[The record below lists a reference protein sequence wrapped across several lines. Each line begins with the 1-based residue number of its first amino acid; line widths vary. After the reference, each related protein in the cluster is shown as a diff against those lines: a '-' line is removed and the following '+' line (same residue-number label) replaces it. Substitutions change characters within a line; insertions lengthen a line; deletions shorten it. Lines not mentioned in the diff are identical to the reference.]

1 MLVGAGK
8 NAQVDFSG
16 SGGEATKWVKL
27 EDLEHAADSPADGA
41 NEEAAA
47 EPAGAADTD
56 ASGQLGRLKQEDV
69 QTGMAVRKIA
79 APGEHGVVLKRD
91 GARVRVDFS
100 ASGGPKSKWV
110 QCSEIE
116 MDEDAEVSSATATAE
131 SAATADENR
140 GSPGPAAKVAE
151 AEYAAG
157 DLVELL
163 TDPHA
168 RGVVVGVS
176 GLTIKVDMSRSG
188 GKISRFTAPELK
200 PVRKDV
206 VRVKVIRCSNLIGA
220 DKGGKSSDPYVTM
233 YLDDAQ
239 KQQTSRRDKTLNPE
253 FDEECSFALTP
264 DSKELRVI
272 CADFDRVGSDDFI
285 GELVVDLAEMAAK
298 AQACFGPET
307 FSFGDP
313 NGQMQKSERKQ
324 VDKRK
329 AAGDPNPFGTVE
341 LAFEFEAAPTSSRQV
356 ICIGHE
362 VVVGPTRDHVEYTFK
377 VTGTDAGNET
387 FTTRFSHAK
396 YVHDRLYEEGV
407 LDRLADASLAFPD
420 HAVDALKDMTHDAE
434 NVERRGQEL
443 QKYYREL
450 FTKHGAAIG
459 HKAFLPSFRNAMSMA
474 KRDVDDS
481 QTEPVQPTQVEDS
494 ASTSESTPSDGLG
507 EPSQIAEQT
516 VDTVPQ
522 LVTLSEDVKDWLGT
536 ECTKDIVD
544 LMEKNLVESVGDLAF
559 LVNSSRDLCDLGLA
573 EVDSERMW
581 KRLEPLVALA
591 RAEVWVG
598 NGSEDA
604 HAVGEGAKAGE
615 PTPAPERIPSD
626 SGLDDL
632 FEQFTD
638 HVEEGDSVEEAFQE
652 DQMTQKLLQ
661 QAEEAERQAQ
671 EEAQQLLRL
680 SHSVLSSR
688 ETDQQPQEADSAREE
703 HRKNQK
709 IADTKKDKQQERR
722 QAEQEKQ
729 DQLAERKRAKA
740 EKIKQ
745 KAAAQK
751 AAIEA
756 RQQSHDQLPVTKT
769 ISSAAA
775 RQSADRLSQSRRPKH
790 QPAKT
795 GERQSAFVGKEV
807 STTRQGTQVARQG
820 GFGSSVP
827 SPHKP
832 AKGVSRKAVKA
843 SKPPSMLSVAAHP
856 KWWGEIG
863 KICPLCKLPEA
874 GAACRSSCGGVGLA
888 GWVPNGAETEAP
900 QSPAIKEGRSRGSQ
914 PRSTPRKS
922 SPRRRR
928 QSPRKENDQQRI
940 SGASD
945 EPMVEHD
952 NLRAAKRKL
961 RSLSYGPKGQD
972 PAKLFSHYDRDNS
985 GELNFEEFKAAVRK
999 GGHMSSAV
1007 LSDRDL
1013 QQLFAAV
1020 DTDGSN
1026 DVSIDELTS
1035 FVWGAIGDNFKS
1047 SNTTAVDD
1055 QQKERRVK
1063 SPSPTTK
1070 SASSTSKATHTTQAA
1085 LPDSPS
1091 QEVQRVAP
1099 VAMEVRDGIDNDR
1112 SSLEPKAAAAV
1123 AAAECEE
1130 AVPPVL
1136 DAMAPYYH
1144 VVSATANVYDS
1155 AAAGAKILAS
1165 LDRGDI
1171 IKALAVV
1178 TVEVPPKRAV
1188 AVAAG
1193 TMAVQFAGGWVRTL
1207 GAHGQM
1213 TVMPLNEL
1221 PREAS
1226 QNSGSISAALTAAT
1240 DRPVVQEDIPPQT
1253 PTQSVLSHGAVTAT
1267 LVRRACVLRL
1277 SPVKCVPSDCN
1288 CV

>member
-1 MLVGAGK
+1 MVGGAGK

-16 SGGEATKWVKL
+16 SGGETSKWVKL
-27 EDLEHAADSPADGA
+27 EELEHVADSPAGGA
-41 NEEAAA
+41 TEEAAA

-56 ASGQLGRLKQEDV
+56 TSGQLIRLKQEDV
-69 QTGMAVRKIA
+69 QMGMAVRKIA
-79 APGEHGVVLKRD
+79 APGEHGIVLKRD

-100 ASGGPKSKWV
+100 SSGGPKSKWV

-116 MDEDAEVSSATATAE
+116 MDEDTEVSSATAAAE
-131 SAATADENR
+131 SAPAEENR
-140 GSPGPAAKVAE
+140 GSPGPAAKVTE

-163 TDPHA
+163 SDPHA

-176 GLTIKVDMSRSG
+176 GLTIKVDMSQSG
-188 GKISRFTAPELK
+188 GKISRFTAPELR

-220 DKGGKSSDPYVTM
+220 DKGGKSSDPYVTL

-239 KQQTSRRDKTLNPE
+239 KQQTSRKDKTLNPE
-253 FDEECSFALTP
+253 FNEECSFALTP

-272 CADFDRVGSDDFI
+272 CTDFDRVGSDDFI

-341 LAFEFEAAPTSSRQV
+341 LAFEFEAAATSSRQV
-356 ICIGHE
+356 TLIGHE
-362 VVVGPTRDHVEYTFK
+362 VVVGPNRDHVEYTFA

-396 YVHDRLYEEGV
+396 YVHDRLFEEGV

-420 HAVDALKDMTHDAE
+420 NAVDALKDMTHDAD

-481 QTEPVQPTQVEDS
+481 QTEPVQPTKVEDS
-494 ASTSESTPSDGLG
+494 SRTSESTPTGGLD
-507 EPSQIAEQT
+507 E
-516 VDTVPQ
+516 PQ
-522 LVTLSEDVKDWLGT
+522 LVTLLEDIKDWLGT
-536 ECTKDIVD
+536 ECTKDIFDV
-544 LMEKNLVESVGDLAF
+544 MEKNLVESVGDLAF

-573 EVDSERMW
+573 EVDSESMW
-581 KRLEPLVALA
+581 QRLEPLAALA

-598 NGSEDA
+598 DSSDEA
-604 HAVGEGAKAGE
+604 RAVGEGAKAGE
-615 PTPAPERIPSD
+615 PEPAPERVPSD

-632 FEQFTD
+632 FDQFTD
-638 HVEEGDSVEEAFQE
+638 HVEAGDNVEEACQE
-652 DQMTQKLLQ
+652 DQKTQKLMQ
-661 QAEEAERQAQ
+661 QAEDAERQAQ
-671 EEAQQLLRL
+671 EEAHKLLRL
-680 SHSVLSSR
+680 SHTVISSG
-688 ETDQQPQEADSAREE
+688 ETDQQPQEADGAREE
-703 HRKNQK
+703 QRKNHK
-709 IADTKKDKQQERR
+709 KSDTKNDKQQERR

-729 DQLAERKRAKA
+729 EQLAERKREKA

-756 RQQSHDQLPVTKT
+756 RQQSHEQLSVTKK
-769 ISSAAA
+769 ISSAVA
-775 RQSADRLSQSRRPKH
+775 RQSADRLSQRKRPMH
-790 QPAKT
+790 QPATT
-795 GERQSAFVGKEV
+795 GERKSAFIGKEV
-807 STTRQGTQVARQG
+807 SITRQGTEIARQG

-832 AKGVSRKAVKA
+832 TKGVSRKAVKN

-856 KWWGEIG
+856 KWWDDIG
-863 KICPLCKLPEA
+863 KICPLCKYPEA
-874 GAACRSSCGGVGLA
+874 GAGCRSSCGGVGLA
-888 GWVPNGAETEAP
+888 GWVPNGAEVEAG
-900 QSPAIKEGRSRGSQ
+900 QSPGRSRDSR

-928 QSPRKENDQQRI
+928 QSPRKENDQQRM

-945 EPMVEHD
+945 GPMIEQD

-999 GGHMSSAV
+999 GGHLSSAV

-1013 QQLFAAV
+1013 LQLFAAV

-1026 DVSIDELTS
+1026 DVSIAELTS
-1035 FVWGAIGDNFKS
+1035 FVWGTSGDNFKS
-1047 SNTTAVDD
+1047 SSTTAVDD
-1055 QQKERRVK
+1055 QQNERRVK
-1063 SPSPTTK
+1063 SPSPKTPRTK
-1070 SASSTSKATHTTQAA
+1070 SASLTPKATRTTQAA
-1085 LPDSPS
+1085 LPKSPL
-1091 QEVQRVAP
+1091 QESQRVAP
-1099 VAMEVRDGIDNDR
+1099 VAIERGDGVDNDR
-1112 SSLEPKAAAAV
+1112 SSLEPNAAATV

-1130 AVPPVL
+1130 AVPPKL
-1136 DAMAPYYH
+1136 AATAPYYH

-1155 AAAGAKILAS
+1155 AAAGAKILAT

-1171 IKALAVV
+1171 IKAL
-1178 TVEVPPKRAV
+1178 TVV
-1188 AVAAG
+1188 AVEATPKSAMSVAVG

-1213 TVMPLNEL
+1213 TVVPLDEL
-1221 PREAS
+1221 PHEAS
-1226 QNSGSISAALTAAT
+1226 QNSGSISAAAAT
-1240 DRPVVQEDIPPQT
+1240 DRVVQEDVPPQT
-1253 PTQSVLSHGAVTAT
+1253 PTQTGLSLGAVTVT
-1267 LVRRACVLRL
+1267 LVRCACVLRP
-1277 SPVKCVPSDCN
+1277 SPVSVFGLQLCSTPDLRF
-1288 CV
+1288 